1 MEPFD
6 DRTPIYRQIAER
18 LRRDIASGALAEGE
32 QVMSTTQFATTHRI
46 NPATAAK
53 GLAILAAEGL
63 LEKRRGVG
71 MFVTHG
77 ARAVLVADRR
87 ERFWDEVLAPVVAEA
102 AALGITREEIAE
114 HLTSTGTQPGEPP
127 THRPT
132 EGDA

>member
-6 DRTPIYRQIAER
+6 DRTPIYLQIAER
-18 LRRDIASGALAEGE
+18 LRRDIASGVLAEGE

-53 GLAILAAEGL
+53 GLGILADEGL
-63 LEKRRGVG
+63 LEKRRGIG
-71 MFVTHG
+71 MFVTRG

-87 ERFWDEVLAPVVAEA
+87 ERFWGEVLAPVVAEA

-114 HLTSTGTQPGEPP
+114 HLTGSARPEEAP